1 MRNFFSCKSP
11 YISKEYYDN
20 LKNYKYK
27 SSDASITYKYCMS
40 PLCNFSVQKFPKWLA
55 PNVITVTGFFLNVL
69 YFSITS
75 YYSKLKGGEIPP
87 WACFFSAFCYVTYTI
102 SIVTIQSILCS
113 IREKCKKNCT
123 KYLVVSKKAVLL
135 YPEIANTANII

>member
-40 PLCNFSVQKFPKWLA
+40 PFCNFLVQKFPKWLA
-55 PNVITVTGFFLNVL
+55 PNVITVTGFFFNVL
-69 YFSITS
+69 
-75 YYSKLKGGEIPP
+75 
-87 WACFFSAFCYVTYTI
+87 
-102 SIVTIQSILCS
+102 
-113 IREKCKKNCT
+113 
-123 KYLVVSKKAVLL
+123 
-135 YPEIANTANII
+135 